1 MSNEEDVKLT
11 AWLVFILD
19 KIVLAVFVGLI
30 TSGIFLIILSRFKPK
45 IDISPKIARGISTKT
60 GEVVYRIKVINRTRS
75 PLTDIKA
82 QLHIYKNYQTA
93 TGEIWKSDPIELK
106 RADPISINKYNRKDE
121 DSDYAYRFLTYV
133 ILDEKWSDDSSQF
146 LRFRIFARHSLSG
159 FGGFF
164 FKDYRLKRNSI
175 MEGDFSKGD
184 TFEIV

>member
-1 MSNEEDVKLT
+1 MNLPD
-11 AWLVFILD
+11 WLLFILD
-19 KIVLAVFVGLI
+19 KIILAVFVGLI
-30 TSGIFLIILSRFKPK
+30 TSGIFLIILSLFKPK
-45 IDISPKIARGISTKT
+45 IDISPKIARGLSTKT
-60 GEVVYRIKVINRTRS
+60 DETIYRIKVINRTRA

-93 TGEIWKSDPIELK
+93 TGEIWKSNAIKLK
-106 RADPISINKYNRKDE
+106 RSDPISINTYHRKDK
-121 DSDYAYRFLTYV
+121 DSTYAYRFLTYDN
-133 ILDEKWSDDSSQF
+133 LDEKWIDDSSQF

-164 FKDYRLKRNSI
+164 IKDYRLKRNSI